1 MDFQKL
7 STLKK
12 KLDSNITDLS
22 TINTRSQ
29 YDRTLSPKV
38 FNTEI
43 PDLTLHN
50 FNNESILK
58 DIYSSYFSRKKT
70 KVKINLKSS
79 SNKIKK
85 NNLSY
90 KNNKENYSLL
100 MKKLENWDK
109 ENLHIAKENP
119 QELYIKLKNLYKKI
133 NMKKEIKRLKQ
144 LNSLLTQK
152 SNYNKLMEKGA
163 KSNKILEDF
172 FNRRNKDQGS
182 ILKNN
187 IIKTKTR
194 YSYSL
199 FDSRNQKDIEENIG
213 VDSKTLNAM
222 NSKDINDQYYTRVIK
237 DKIKYEKQLH
247 SELIDLNNNIQDK
260 KEEKNITTQKL
271 SDIYNKQSKL
281 TKNFNK
287 LYNERKSLL
296 ERFQDDYEKKGKIHK
311 STFIKTFEVS
321 KKNEELK
328 NNIKDAKKEYVKNMK
343 IIDSEK
349 ENCLKDMKRI
359 ENEMCYFKQINNE
372 LIKEQRQYYMEI
384 LRNGYD
390 SRNEG
395 MIWVVRNLL
404 ELNTNLEYHHFPK
417 FLTHEQIDYL
427 IKISSISLD
436 EIQLKIILKVLKQK
450 QKDLRI
456 KENIRRMT
464 VVDNIYADIKRKSI
478 QNNDNDILELTKKTH
493 KRVLTEYEKE
503 TIKIRNE
510 INKKFMKLY
519 YKNEETIRMFAEK
532 NIEDNKDEILIE
544 KLRECLFGR
553 TNYHTTNSLL
563 KLFEGDQRQKKILN
577 VILYIRQKLNELN
590 LIKKK
595 IKDEQIL
602 IFKESQ
608 KYDESELDVKQL
620 MQKELVKKCLFGV
633 SANF

>member
-1 MDFQKL
+1 MDFGKL
-7 STLKK
+7 NTIKK
-12 KLDSNITDLS
+12 KLSSNITDLS

-29 YDRTLSPKV
+29 YDRNLSPKV

-43 PDLTLHN
+43 PDLTLQK
-50 FNNESILK
+50 FNNKSISK
-58 DIYSSYFSRKKT
+58 DIYSSYFSRKK
-70 KVKINLKSS
+70 KKLKINLKSR
-79 SNKIKK
+79 NHEIKK
-85 NNLSY
+85 NNTSI
-90 KNNKENYSLL
+90 KDSKENYSLL

-109 ENLHIAKENP
+109 DNLHITKENP

-152 SNYNKLMEKGA
+152 SNFNKLMENGQ

-296 ERFQDDYEKKGKIHK
+296 ERFQDDYEKKGKFHK
-311 STFIKTFEVS
+311 STFIKTFEIS

-503 TIKIRNE
+503 KIKIRNE

-532 NIEDNKDEILIE
+532 NIDDNKDEILIE

-577 VILYIRQKLNELN
+577 VILYIRQKLHELN
-590 LIKKK
+590 SIKKK

>member
-119 QELYIKLKNLYKKI
+119 EELYVKLTNLYKKI
-133 NMKKEIKRLKQ
+133 NLKKEQKKLKQ
-144 LNSLLTQK
+144 LNELLTSK
-152 SNYNKLMEKGA
+152 TNFNKLMEKGA

-172 FNRRNKDQGS
+172 FNKRNKDQGS
-182 ILKNN
+182 ILRNN
-187 IIKTKTR
+187 IVKTKTR

-260 KEEKNITTQKL
+260 KDEKNLTTKKL
-271 SDIYNKQSKL
+271 SNIYNKQSKL
-281 TKNFNK
+281 TKNYNK
-287 LYNERKSLL
+287 IFNERKSLL
-296 ERFQDDYEKKGKIHK
+296 ERFEDEKNRKSGRSNFIETYEI
-311 STFIKTFEVS
+311 S
-321 KKNEELK
+321 KKNEELIEK
-328 NNIKDAKKEYVKNMK
+328 IKESKKDYIKNMK
-343 IIDSEK
+343 TIDSER
-349 ENCLKDMKRI
+349 ENCIKDMKRI
-359 ENEMCYFKQINNE
+359 ENEMSYYKQINNE
-372 LIKEQRQYYMEI
+372 LIKEHRQYYMEI

-450 QKDLRI
+450 QNELKI
-456 KENIRRMT
+456 KENLKRMSI
-464 VVDNIYADIKRKSI
+464 VDNLYIENKRENRK
-478 QNNDNDILELTKKTH
+478 NKNNDILNINKKTH
-493 KRVLTEYEKE
+493 RRILTEYEKR
-503 TIKIRNE
+503 KIRIKNE
-510 INKKFMKLY
+510 INKKFIKIY
-519 YKNEETIRMFAEK
+519 YKNEETMRMFADK
-532 NIEDNKDEILIE
+532 NIEENKDEILIE
-544 KLRECLFGR
+544 KFRECLFGR
-553 TNYHTTNSLL
+553 TNYETTDSLL
-563 KLFEGDQRQKKILN
+563 KIFEGDQKQRKILN
-577 VILYIRQKLNELN
+577 VILYIRQKLKELN
-590 LIKKK
+590 LVRKK
-595 IKDEQIL
+595 IIEEQVSL
-602 IFKESQ
+602 FKESQ
-608 KYDESELDVKQL
+608 NINESELNVKQL
-620 MQKELVKKCLFGV
+620 MQKELVKKCLFGS

>member
-222 NSKDINDQYYTRVIK
+222 NSKDVNDQYYSRVIK

-296 ERFQDDYEKKGKIHK
+296 ERFQDDYEKKGKFHK
-311 STFIKTFEVS
+311 STFIKTFEIS

-503 TIKIRNE
+503 KIKIRNE

-544 KLRECLFGR
+544 KFRECLFGR
-553 TNYHTTNSLL
+553 TNYHTTDSLL

>member
-1 MDFQKL
+1 
-7 STLKK
+7 
-12 KLDSNITDLS
+12 
-22 TINTRSQ
+22 
-29 YDRTLSPKV
+29 
-38 FNTEI
+38 
-43 PDLTLHN
+43 
-50 FNNESILK
+50 
-58 DIYSSYFSRKKT
+58 
-70 KVKINLKSS
+70 
-79 SNKIKK
+79 
-85 NNLSY
+85 
-90 KNNKENYSLL
+90 
-100 MKKLENWDK
+100 
-109 ENLHIAKENP
+109 
-119 QELYIKLKNLYKKI
+119 
-133 NMKKEIKRLKQ
+133 
-144 LNSLLTQK
+144 
-152 SNYNKLMEKGA
+152 MEKGA

-222 NSKDINDQYYTRVIK
+222 NSKDVNDQYYTRVIK

-296 ERFQDDYEKKGKIHK
+296 ERFQDDYEKKGKFHK
-311 STFIKTFEVS
+311 SAFMKAFEIS

-328 NNIKDAKKEYVKNMK
+328 NNIQDAKKDYVKNMK

-503 TIKIRNE
+503 KIKIRNE
-510 INKKFMKLY
+510 INKKFLKLY
-519 YKNEETIRMFAEK
+519 YKNDETIRMFAEK

-544 KLRECLFGR
+544 KFRECLFGR
-553 TNYHTTNSLL
+553 TNYRTTDSLL

-577 VILYIRQKLNELN
+577 VILYIRQKLHELN

-608 KYDESELDVKQL
+608 KYDETELDVKQL

>member
-1 MDFQKL
+1 MKL
-7 STLKK
+7 KIKNHKIDNSV
-12 KLDSNITDLS
+12 DLS
-22 TINTRSQ
+22 TIQTKSNP
-29 YDRTLSPKV
+29 DLSNYNNNIKNLKNQFPKSRDF
-38 FNTEI
+38 FNTNTI
-43 PDLTLHN
+43 SRDLYSNLMTLKKHASSKYYLKTTIEN
-50 FNNESILK
+50 KAKDENSI
-58 DIYSSYFSRKKT
+58 
-70 KVKINLKSS
+70 
-79 SNKIKK
+79 
-85 NNLSY
+85 
-90 KNNKENYSLL
+90 L

-109 ENLHIAKENP
+109 DNLHITKENP

-152 SNYNKLMEKGA
+152 SNFNKLMENGQ

-187 IIKTKTR
+187 IIKTNTR

-328 NNIKDAKKEYVKNMK
+328 NNIKEAKKDYVNNMK

-532 NIEDNKDEILIE
+532 NIDDNKDEILIE

-577 VILYIRQKLNELN
+577 VILYIRQKLHELN
-590 LIKKK
+590 SIKKK